1 MPARILD
8 GKSIAREIR
17 REVRLDVSALAE
29 RTGAAP
35 CLATV
40 LVGND
45 PASTTYVH
53 NKVKACEEVGIVSVR
68 IDLPADLSEASLLRE
83 IGRLN
88 NDPSVHAILV
98 QLPLPPHIS
107 EQRVLEAVLPSKDV
121 DGFHP
126 SNLGGLLVGSPLFV
140 ASTPLGI
147 LELLTRSNVTIEGKR
162 AVIVGWSV
170 VVGKP
175 TAFLLLQHHA
185 TVTICHIKTRD
196 LSFFTRQADIL
207 VVAAGNPALVT
218 GPMVKEG
225 AVVID
230 VGVNRLSDG
239 RLVGDVAFQEVAERA
254 SLITPVP
261 GGVGPMTVAMLLKNT
276 VVAYRRACGAADSG
290 GLGSLREAD
299 REEAEPPLLSKEE
312 AIAEVNRWIEQHKID
327 PNQIFAR
334 TGELIVR
341 YGDLI
346 PHLEQETD
354 EGRLLLR
361 AISRGQV
368 IRHQR
373 SFPGAEGGRQR

>member
-8 GKSIAREIR
+8 GKSMAREIR
-17 REVRLDVSALAE
+17 REVRLEVSALAA
-29 RTGAAP
+29 RTGAVP

-53 NKVKACEEVGIVSVR
+53 NKVRACGEVGIVSMR
-68 IDLPADLSEASLLRE
+68 IDLDADLSEESLLRE
-83 IGRLN
+83 VGRLN
-88 NDPSVHAILV
+88 DDLSVHGILV

-107 EQRVLEAVLPSKDV
+107 ERRVLEAVLPSKDV

-147 LELLTRSNVTIEGKR
+147 LELLTRTNVTIEGKH

-175 TAFLLLQHHA
+175 TAFLLLQHQA

-196 LSFFTRQADIL
+196 LALHTRQADIL
-207 VVAAGNPALVT
+207 VVAAGKPALVT
-218 GPMVKEG
+218 GSMVKEG

-239 RLVGDVAFQEVAERA
+239 RLVGDVAFQDVAERA

-276 VVAYRRACGAADSG
+276 VDAYRRACGPA
-290 GLGSLREAD
+290 GLRD
-299 REEAEPPLLSKEE
+299 VRLLSE
-312 AIAEVNRWIEQHKID
+312 A
-327 PNQIFAR
+327 
-334 TGELIVR
+334 
-341 YGDLI
+341 
-346 PHLEQETD
+346 
-354 EGRLLLR
+354 GR
-361 AISRGQV
+361 
-368 IRHQR
+368 
-373 SFPGAEGGRQR
+373 

>member
-17 REVRLDVSALAE
+17 REVRLEVSALA
-29 RTGAAP
+29 RATGAVP

-53 NKVKACEEVGIVSVR
+53 NKVRACEEVGIVSVR
-68 IDLPADLSEASLLRE
+68 IGLAADLSEESLLRE

-88 NDPSVHAILV
+88 DDPSVHAILV

-107 EQRVLEAVLPSKDV
+107 ERRVLEAVLPSKDV

-126 SNLGGLLVGSPLFV
+126 SNLGGLLVGSPFFV

-147 LELLTRSNVTIEGKR
+147 LELLTRTNVTIEGKH

-175 TAFLLLQHHA
+175 TAFLLLQHQA
-185 TVTICHIKTRD
+185 TVTICHIRTRD
-196 LSFFTRQADIL
+196 LAFHTRQADIL
-207 VVAAGNPALVT
+207 VVAAGRPALVT
-218 GPMVKEG
+218 GSMVKEG

-239 RLVGDVAFQEVAERA
+239 RLVGDVAFQDVAERA
-254 SLITPVP
+254 SLVTPVP

-276 VVAYRRACGAADSG
+276 VDAYRRTCGAAGPRDV
-290 GLGSLREAD
+290 GLFRE
-299 REEAEPPLLSKEE
+299 
-312 AIAEVNRWIEQHKID
+312 V
-327 PNQIFAR
+327 
-334 TGELIVR
+334 
-341 YGDLI
+341 
-346 PHLEQETD
+346 
-354 EGRLLLR
+354 GR
-361 AISRGQV
+361 
-368 IRHQR
+368 
-373 SFPGAEGGRQR
+373 

>member
-8 GKSIAREIR
+8 GKSMAREIR
-17 REVRLDVSALAE
+17 REVRLEVSALAA
-29 RTGAAP
+29 RTGAVP

-53 NKVKACEEVGIVSVR
+53 NKVRACGEVGIVSVR
-68 IDLPADLSEASLLRE
+68 IDLDADLSEESLLRE
-83 IGRLN
+83 VGRLN
-88 NDPSVHAILV
+88 DDLSVHGILV

-107 EQRVLEAVLPSKDV
+107 ERRVLEAVLPSKDV

-147 LELLTRSNVTIEGKR
+147 LELLTRTNVTIEGKH

-175 TAFLLLQHHA
+175 TAFLLLQHQA

-196 LSFFTRQADIL
+196 LALHTRQADIL
-207 VVAAGNPALVT
+207 VVAAGKPALVT
-218 GPMVKEG
+218 GSMVKEG

-239 RLVGDVAFQEVAERA
+239 RLVGDVAFQDVAERA

-276 VVAYRRACGAADSG
+276 VDAYRRACGPA
-290 GLGSLREAD
+290 GLRD
-299 REEAEPPLLSKEE
+299 VRLLSE
-312 AIAEVNRWIEQHKID
+312 A
-327 PNQIFAR
+327 
-334 TGELIVR
+334 
-341 YGDLI
+341 
-346 PHLEQETD
+346 
-354 EGRLLLR
+354 GR
-361 AISRGQV
+361 
-368 IRHQR
+368 
-373 SFPGAEGGRQR
+373 